1 MAWFKQGPSRRLG
14 GYSDQGVCLL
24 IRVLRSLL
32 ALALVLAGF
41 STMPALAQRG
51 PTITQVQIT
60 GNSRVEPD
68 TIRSY
73 LTVREGQPFD
83 PAEADKS
90 LKALFQTGLFADVS
104 VQRDGGTLIVKV
116 VENPIINRVQ
126 FEGNRRVED
135 DTLRQELI
143 SKPRTVFTRAK
154 VQSDVRRM
162 LEVYRRGGRFNAA
175 IEPKV
180 IQLEQNRVDLVFE
193 IFEGSITTT
202 SRISFVGNENFSDGR
217 LREQIR
223 SVEAAWFRF
232 LSSDDRYDPDRIN
245 FDKEMLRKFYLSEGY
260 ADFRVVSAVAEL
272 TPKKDHFFVTFTIQ
286 EGDRYKF
293 GKLDINSRFEALD
306 TNTLKAMIVS
316 REGDWYNADEVEATV
331 TAITEAVGTLGYA
344 FVDVRPNIRRNKDT
358 KTIDITFDVQEGPR
372 VYVERINISG
382 NVRTLDKVIRR
393 EFRLAEGDAF
403 NAAKLRRSQ
412 QRLRALGYFEK
423 VDITN
428 QPGSAQDKTTID
440 VNVVEQSTGEISFG
454 AGYSTSAGVLGDI
467 TVRERN
473 LLGKGQDLRIGLS
486 LGTRQTQID
495 LSFTEPYFLDR
506 SVAAGF
512 DLFRIGRDLQST
524 SSFDERTIGAALRL
538 GYALSEHTR
547 QTFKYSFKYDE
558 IYNVSATASPF
569 IRRAAGKTY
578 TSELGTVIT
587 WDRRDD
593 RQLPTKGWIIRWTT
607 EVGGLGGTEHYLRN
621 RADAAVYF
629 PLAEEFVLSFAGAG
643 GAVFGLR
650 DDVKIA
656 QRFFIGGDTLR
667 GFQIAGI
674 GPRDGNDSLGG
685 KYFYTA
691 AGELSFP
698 LGLPKEIAIS
708 GKAFV
713 EAGSLWGTDDVG
725 ATIRDSSS
733 IRVSAGVG
741 LQWISPFGPLRLDY
755 AFPIKYQP
763 FDNRQR
769 FNFSFGTRF

>member
-1 MAWFKQGPSRRLG
+1 M
-14 GYSDQGVCLL
+14 
-24 IRVLRSLL
+24 IRVLRNLL
-32 ALALVLAGF
+32 ALALVLAAGF
-41 STMPALAQRG
+41 STAPALAQRG
-51 PTITQVQIT
+51 PIVTQVQIT

-73 LTVREGQPFD
+73 MSVREGQPFD
-83 PAEADKS
+83 PAEADRS
-90 LKALFQTGLFADVS
+90 LKALFQTGLFADVTF
-104 VQRDGGTLIVKV
+104 QRDGGTLVVKV

-135 DTLRQELI
+135 DTLRQEI
-143 SKPRTVFTRAK
+143 TSKPRTVFTRAK

-175 IEPKV
+175 IEPK
-180 IQLEQNRVDLVFE
+180 IIRLDQNRVDLVFE
-193 IFEGSITTT
+193 IFEGSVTTI
-202 SRISFVGNENFSDGR
+202 SRLSFVGNENFSDGT

-223 SVEAAWFRF
+223 SVEASWYRF
-232 LSSDDRYDPDRIN
+232 LTSDDRYDPDRIN

-260 ADFRVVSAVAEL
+260 ADFRVVSSVAEL

-286 EGDRYKF
+286 EGERYKF
-293 GKLDINSRFEALD
+293 GKLEINSRFEGID
-306 TNTLKAMIVS
+306 INTLKAMIAA

-331 TAITEAVGTLGYA
+331 NAITEAVGTLGYA

-423 VDITN
+423 TDVTN
-428 QPGSAQDKTTID
+428 QQGSAQDKTVID

-473 LLGKGQDLRIGLS
+473 LLGKGQDLRLGLS

-506 SVAAGF
+506 NLAAGF
-512 DLFRIGRDLQST
+512 DIFRIGRDLQST
-524 SSFDERTIGAALRL
+524 SSFDERTIGAALRV

-558 IYNVSATASPF
+558 IFNVQSGASSF
-569 IRRAAGKTY
+569 VRRAAGKTY
-578 TSELGTVIT
+578 TSEIGTAIT

-593 RQLPTKGWIIRWTT
+593 RQLPTKGWVVRWTA
-607 EVGGLGGTEHYLRN
+607 ELGGLGGTEHFLRN
-621 RADAAVYF
+621 RADAAIYF
-629 PLAEEFVLSFAGAG
+629 PLIQDFVLSFQGSG
-643 GAVFGLR
+643 GVVFGIR
-650 DDVKIA
+650 DDVKIS
-656 QRFFIGGDTLR
+656 QRFFVGGDTLR
-667 GFQIAGI
+667 GFQTAGI

-691 AGELSFP
+691 TSEISFP
-698 LGLPKEIAIS
+698 LGLPKELNIV
-708 GKAFV
+708 GKGFI

-725 ATIRDSSS
+725 PTIRDSSA
-733 IRVSAGVG
+733 IRVVAGIG
-741 LQWISPFGPLRLDY
+741 LQWVSPFGPLRLDY
-755 AFPIKYQP
+755 TFPIKYQP

>member
-1 MAWFKQGPSRRLG
+1 
-14 GYSDQGVCLL
+14 L

-32 ALALVLAGF
+32 ALALVVAGL
-41 STMPALAQRG
+41 SAAPALAQRG
-51 PTITQVQIT
+51 PIITQVQIT
-60 GNSRVEPD
+60 GSGRVEPD

-73 LTVREGQPFD
+73 ISVREGQPFD

-90 LKALFQTGLFADVS
+90 LKALFQTGLFADVTF
-104 VQRDGGTLIVKV
+104 QRDGSTLVVKV

-135 DTLRQELI
+135 DTLRQEI
-143 SKPRTVFTRAK
+143 ASKPRTVFTRAK

-175 IEPKV
+175 IEPK
-180 IQLEQNRVDLVFE
+180 IIRLDQNRVDLVFE
-193 IFEGSITTT
+193 IFEGSITAI

-223 SVEAAWFRF
+223 SVETAWFRF
-232 LSSDDRYDPDRIN
+232 LTSDDRYDPDRIN

-260 ADFRVVSAVAEL
+260 ADFRVVSSVAEL

-286 EGDRYKF
+286 EGERYKF
-293 GKLDINSRFEALD
+293 GKLEVNSRFEGID
-306 TNTLKAMIVS
+306 INTLKAMVVA

-331 TAITEAVGTLGYA
+331 NAITEAVGTLGYA
-344 FVDVRPNIRRNKDT
+344 FVDVRLNIKRNKDT
-358 KTIDITFDVQEGPR
+358 KTVDITFDVQEGPR
-372 VYVERINISG
+372 VYVERINIAG
-382 NVRTLDKVIRR
+382 NVRTLDRVIRR

-423 VDITN
+423 IDVTN
-428 QPGSAQDKTTID
+428 QQGSAQDKTIID

-473 LLGKGQDLRIGLS
+473 LLGKGQDLRLGLS

-495 LSFTEPYFLDR
+495 LSFTEPYFLER
-506 SVAAGF
+506 NVAAGF
-512 DLFRIGRDLQST
+512 DVFRIGRDLQAT
-524 SSFDERTIGAALRL
+524 SSFDERTIGAAVRV

-558 IYNVSATASPF
+558 IFNVGTNASPF
-569 IRRAAGKTY
+569 IRRQAGKTY
-578 TSELGTVIT
+578 TSEVGTVIT

-593 RQLPTKGWIIRWTT
+593 RQLSTKGWVVRWST
-607 EVGGLGGTEHYLRN
+607 ELGGLGGTEHFLRN
-621 RADAAVYF
+621 RADAAIYF
-629 PLAEEFVLSFAGAG
+629 PLIQDFVLSFQGSAGAI
-643 GAVFGLR
+643 FGIR

-667 GFQIAGI
+667 GFQTAGI

-685 KYFYTA
+685 KYFYTTT
-691 AGELSFP
+691 GEISFP
-698 LGLPKEIAIS
+698 LGLPKELNIV
-708 GKAFV
+708 GKGFI

-725 ATIRDSSS
+725 PTIRDSSAL
-733 IRVSAGVG
+733 RVTAGVG
-741 LQWISPFGPLRLDY
+741 IQWVSPFGPLRLDY
-755 AFPIKYQP
+755 SFPIKFQP

>member
-1 MAWFKQGPSRRLG
+1 M
-14 GYSDQGVCLL
+14 

-32 ALALVLAGF
+32 VLAVVLSGL
-41 STMPALAQRG
+41 SAVSAPALAQRG
-51 PTITQVQIT
+51 PVITQVRIT
-60 GNSRVEPD
+60 GSSRVEPD

-73 LTVREGQPFD
+73 ITVREGQPFD

-104 VQRDGGTLIVKV
+104 VQRDGGVLLVKV
-116 VENPIINRVQ
+116 IENPIINRVQ

-135 DTLRQELI
+135 DTLRQEI
-143 SKPRTVFTRAK
+143 ASKARTVFTRAK

-175 IEPKV
+175 IEPK
-180 IQLEQNRVDLVFE
+180 IIKLDQNRVDLVFE
-193 IFEGSITTT
+193 IFEGSITTI

-223 SVEAAWFRF
+223 SVESAWFRF
-232 LSSDDRYDPDRIN
+232 LSSDDRYDPDRIS
-245 FDKEMLRKFYLSEGY
+245 FDKEMLRKYYLSEGY
-260 ADFRVVSAVAEL
+260 ADFRVVSSVAEL
-272 TPKKDHFFVTFTIQ
+272 TPTKEHFFVTFTIQ

-293 GKLDINSRFEALD
+293 GKLDVKSRFEALD
-306 TNTLKAMIVS
+306 AKTLKTMIVS

-331 TAITEAVGTLGYA
+331 NAITEAVGTLGYA
-344 FVDVRPNIRRNKDT
+344 FVDVRPHITRNKDT
-358 KTIDITFDVQEGPR
+358 KTIDITFEVQEGPR
-372 VYVERINISG
+372 VYVERINIAG

-412 QRLRALGYFEK
+412 QRLKALGYFEK
-423 VDITN
+423 VDVTN
-428 QPGSAQDKTTID
+428 RQGNAQDKTVID

-473 LLGKGQDLRIGLS
+473 LLGKGQDLRVGLS

-506 SVAAGF
+506 NLTAGF
-512 DLFRIGRDLQST
+512 DVFRIGRDLQDT
-524 SSFDERTIGAALRL
+524 SSFDEKTIGAALRI

-547 QTFKYSFKYDE
+547 QTFKYSFKYDK
-558 IYNVSATASPF
+558 IDNVQSDASAF
-569 IRRAAGKTY
+569 IKRQAGQTY

-593 RQLPTKGWIIRWTT
+593 RLLPTKGWVLRWTA
-607 EVGGLGGTEHYLRN
+607 ELGGLGGTEHYLRN
-621 RADAAVYF
+621 RIDAAVHF
-629 PLAEEFVLSFAGAG
+629 PVATDFVVSFLGSG
-643 GAVFGLR
+643 GAVIGLR
-650 DDVKIA
+650 DDVKIS

-674 GPRDGNDSLGG
+674 GPRDGRDSLGG
-685 KYFYTA
+685 KYFYTGTA
-691 AGELSFP
+691 ELSFP
-698 LGLPKEIAIS
+698 LGLPKEINLV

-725 ATIRDSSS
+725 PTIQDSSA
-733 IRVSAGVG
+733 IRVVAGVG
-741 LQWISPFGPLRLDY
+741 LQWVSPFGPLRLDY
-755 AFPIKYQP
+755 TFPIRYQP

>member
-1 MAWFKQGPSRRLG
+1 
-14 GYSDQGVCLL
+14 L

-32 ALALVLAGF
+32 ALALVVAGL
-41 STMPALAQRG
+41 SAAPALAQRG
-51 PTITQVQIT
+51 PIITQVQIT
-60 GNSRVEPD
+60 GSGRVEPD

-73 LTVREGQPFD
+73 ISVREGQPFD

-90 LKALFQTGLFADVS
+90 LKALFQTGLFADVTF
-104 VQRDGGTLIVKV
+104 QRDGSTLVVKV

-135 DTLRQELI
+135 DTLRQEI
-143 SKPRTVFTRAK
+143 ASKPRTVFTRAK

-175 IEPKV
+175 IEPK
-180 IQLEQNRVDLVFE
+180 IIRLDQNRVDLVFE
-193 IFEGSITTT
+193 IFEGSITAI

-223 SVEAAWFRF
+223 SVETAWFRF
-232 LSSDDRYDPDRIN
+232 LTSDDRYDPDRIN

-260 ADFRVVSAVAEL
+260 ADFRVVSSVAEL

-286 EGDRYKF
+286 EGERYKF
-293 GKLDINSRFEALD
+293 GKLEVNSRFEGID
-306 TNTLKAMIVS
+306 INTLKAMVVA

-331 TAITEAVGTLGYA
+331 NAITEAVGTLGYA
-344 FVDVRPNIRRNKDT
+344 FVDVRPNVKRNKDT
-358 KTIDITFDVQEGPR
+358 KTVDITFDVQEGPR
-372 VYVERINISG
+372 VYVERINIAG
-382 NVRTLDKVIRR
+382 NVRTLDRVIRR

-423 VDITN
+423 IDVTN
-428 QPGSAQDKTTID
+428 QQGSAQDKTIID

-473 LLGKGQDLRIGLS
+473 LLGKGQDLRLGLS

-495 LSFTEPYFLDR
+495 LSFTEPYFLER
-506 SVAAGF
+506 NVAAGF
-512 DLFRIGRDLQST
+512 DVFRIGRDLQAT
-524 SSFDERTIGAALRL
+524 SSFDERTIGAAVRV

-558 IYNVSATASPF
+558 IFNVGTNASPF
-569 IRRAAGKTY
+569 IRRQAGKTY
-578 TSELGTVIT
+578 TSEVGTVIT

-593 RQLPTKGWIIRWTT
+593 RQLSTKGWVVRWST
-607 EVGGLGGTEHYLRN
+607 ELGGLGGTEHFLRN
-621 RADAAVYF
+621 RADAAIYF
-629 PLAEEFVLSFAGAG
+629 PLIQDFVLSFQGSA
-643 GAVFGLR
+643 GAVFGIR

-667 GFQIAGI
+667 GFQTAGI

-685 KYFYTA
+685 KYFYTTT
-691 AGELSFP
+691 GEISFP
-698 LGLPKEIAIS
+698 LGLPKELNIV
-708 GKAFV
+708 GKGFI

-725 ATIRDSSS
+725 PTIRDSSAL
-733 IRVSAGVG
+733 RVTAGVG
-741 LQWISPFGPLRLDY
+741 IQWVSPFGPLRLDY
-755 AFPIKYQP
+755 SFPIKFQP

>member
-1 MAWFKQGPSRRLG
+1 MI
-14 GYSDQGVCLL
+14 C
-24 IRVLRSLL
+24 VLRSLL
-32 ALALVLAGF
+32 VLAIALAGLSAM
-41 STMPALAQRG
+41 SAPALAQRG
-51 PTITQVQIT
+51 PTITQVQIS

-83 PAEADKS
+83 PSEADKS
-90 LKALFQTGLFADVS
+90 LKALFATGLFADIS
-104 VQRDGGTLIVKV
+104 FQRDGGVLVVKV

-135 DTLRQELI
+135 DTLRQEI
-143 SKPRTVFTRAK
+143 ASRPRTVFTRAK

-175 IEPKV
+175 IEPK
-180 IQLEQNRVDLVFE
+180 IIRLDQNRVDLVFE
-193 IFEGSITTT
+193 IFEGSVTTI
-202 SRISFVGNENFSDGR
+202 SRISFVGNESFSDGT
-217 LREQIR
+217 LRENIR

-232 LSSDDRYDPDRIN
+232 LTSDDRYDPDRIN

-260 ADFRVVSAVAEL
+260 ADFRVVSSVAEL
-272 TPKKDHFFVTFTIQ
+272 TPRREHFFVTFTIN

-293 GKLDINSRFEALD
+293 GKLEVNSRFEALD
-306 TNTLKAMIVS
+306 VETLKAMIVS

-331 TAITEAVGTLGYA
+331 NAITEAVGTLGYA

-412 QRLRALGYFEK
+412 QRLRALQYFEK

-428 QPGSAQDKTTID
+428 QPGSAQDKTVVD
-440 VNVVEQSTGEISFG
+440 VSVVEQSTGEISFG

-473 LLGKGQDLRIGLS
+473 LLGKGQDLRLGLS

-506 SVAAGF
+506 NVSAGF
-512 DLFRIGRDLQST
+512 DIFRIGRDLQST
-524 SSFDERTIGAALRL
+524 SSFDERTIGVALRA

-558 IYNVSATASPF
+558 IYNVSALASPF
-569 IRRAAGKTY
+569 IRRQEGKTY
-578 TSELGTVIT
+578 TSEIGQSIV

-593 RQLPTKGWIIRWTT
+593 RLLPTKGWIVRLST
-607 EVGGLGGTEHYLRN
+607 ELGGLGGTEHYLRN
-621 RADAAVYF
+621 RGDAAIYF
-629 PLAEEFVLSFAGAG
+629 PLAPEFILSFQGSAGA
-643 GAVFGLR
+643 VIGLR
-650 DDVKIA
+650 DDVRIA

-667 GFQIAGI
+667 GFQTAGI
-674 GPRDGNDSLGG
+674 GPRDGNDALGG

-691 AGELSFP
+691 TGEISFP
-698 LGLPKEIAIS
+698 LGLPKELGIV
-708 GKAFV
+708 GKGFV

-725 ATIRDSSS
+725 ASIRDSSAM
-733 IRVSAGVG
+733 RVSVG
-741 LQWISPFGPLRLDY
+741 LGIQWVSPFGPLRMDY
-755 AFPIKYQP
+755 SFPIKYQP

>member
-1 MAWFKQGPSRRLG
+1 
-14 GYSDQGVCLL
+14 LL
-24 IRVLRSLL
+24 IRVLRSFF
-32 ALALVLAGF
+32 ALAIMLAGL
-41 STMPALAQRG
+41 SAVPALAQRG
-51 PTITQVQIT
+51 PTVTQVQIT

-73 LTVREGQPFD
+73 ISVREGQPFD

-90 LKALFQTGLFADVS
+90 LKALFSTGLFADVTF
-104 VQRDGGTLIVKV
+104 QREGGTLVVKV

-135 DTLRQELI
+135 DTLRQEI
-143 SKPRTVFTRAK
+143 ASKPRTVFTRAK

-180 IQLEQNRVDLVFE
+180 IRLDQNRVDLVFE
-193 IFEGSITTT
+193 IFEGSITTI
-202 SRISFVGNENFSDGR
+202 SRISFVGNENFSDGK
-217 LREQIR
+217 LREQVR

-232 LSSDDRYDPDRIN
+232 LTSDDRYDPDRIN

-260 ADFRVVSAVAEL
+260 ADFRVVSSVAEL

-293 GKLDINSRFEALD
+293 GKLEVNSRFEGID
-306 TNTLKAMIVS
+306 VNTLKAMIAA

-331 TAITEAVGTLGYA
+331 NAITEAVGTLGYA
-344 FVDVRPNIRRNKDT
+344 FVDVRPNIKRNKDS

-372 VYVERINISG
+372 VYVERINITG

-412 QRLRALGYFEK
+412 QRLKALGYFEK
-423 VDITN
+423 ADVTN
-428 QPGSAQDKTTID
+428 QQGSAQDKTIID

-473 LLGKGQDLRIGLS
+473 LLGKGQDLRLGLS

-506 SVAAGF
+506 NVAAGF
-512 DLFRIGRDLQST
+512 DIFRIGRDLQDS

-558 IYNVSATASPF
+558 IYNVQANASPF
-569 IRRAAGKTY
+569 IKRQAGKTY

-593 RQLPTKGWIIRWTT
+593 RLLPTKGWVVRWTT
-607 EVGGLGGTEHYLRN
+607 ELGGLGGTEHYLRN
-621 RADAAVYF
+621 RADAAIHF
-629 PLAEEFVLSFAGAG
+629 PLVTDFVLSLHGSAG
-643 GAVFGLR
+643 VVIGLR
-650 DDVKIA
+650 DDVRIT
-656 QRFFIGGDTLR
+656 QRYFIGGDTLR

-685 KYFYTA
+685 KYFYTTT
-691 AGELSFP
+691 GEISFP
-698 LGLPKEIAIS
+698 LGLPKELQIV
-708 GKAFV
+708 GKGFI

-725 ATIRDSSS
+725 PTIRDSSA

-755 AFPIKYQP
+755 SFPIKYQP

>member
-1 MAWFKQGPSRRLG
+1 M
-14 GYSDQGVCLL
+14 

-32 ALALVLAGF
+32 ALALVVAGL
-41 STMPALAQRG
+41 SAAPALAQRG
-51 PTITQVQIT
+51 PIITQVQIT
-60 GNSRVEPD
+60 GSGRVEPD

-73 LTVREGQPFD
+73 ISVREGQPFD

-90 LKALFQTGLFADVS
+90 LKALFQTGLFADVTF
-104 VQRDGGTLIVKV
+104 QRDGSTLVVKV

-135 DTLRQELI
+135 DTLRQEI
-143 SKPRTVFTRAK
+143 ASKPRTVFTRAK

-175 IEPKV
+175 IEPK
-180 IQLEQNRVDLVFE
+180 IIRLDQNRVDLVFE
-193 IFEGSITTT
+193 IFEGSITAI

-223 SVEAAWFRF
+223 SVETAWFRF
-232 LSSDDRYDPDRIN
+232 LTSDDRYDPDRIN

-260 ADFRVVSAVAEL
+260 ADFRVVSSVAEL

-286 EGDRYKF
+286 EGERYKF
-293 GKLDINSRFEALD
+293 GKLEVNSRFEGID
-306 TNTLKAMIVS
+306 INTLKAMVVA

-331 TAITEAVGTLGYA
+331 NAITEAVGTLGYA
-344 FVDVRPNIRRNKDT
+344 FVDVRPNVKRNKDT
-358 KTIDITFDVQEGPR
+358 KTVDITFDVQEGPR
-372 VYVERINISG
+372 VYVERINIAG
-382 NVRTLDKVIRR
+382 NVRTLDRVIRR

-423 VDITN
+423 IDVTN
-428 QPGSAQDKTTID
+428 QQGSAQDKTIID

-473 LLGKGQDLRIGLS
+473 LLGKGQDLRLGLS

-495 LSFTEPYFLDR
+495 LSFTEPYFLER
-506 SVAAGF
+506 NVAAGF
-512 DLFRIGRDLQST
+512 DVFRIGRDLQAT
-524 SSFDERTIGAALRL
+524 SSFDQRTIGAAVRV

-558 IYNVSATASPF
+558 IFNVGTNASPF
-569 IRRAAGKTY
+569 IRRQAGKTY
-578 TSELGTVIT
+578 TSEVGTVIT

-593 RQLPTKGWIIRWTT
+593 RQLSTKGWVVRWST
-607 EVGGLGGTEHYLRN
+607 ELGGLGGTEHFLRN
-621 RADAAVYF
+621 RADAAIYF
-629 PLAEEFVLSFAGAG
+629 PLIQDFVLSFQGSA
-643 GAVFGLR
+643 GAVFGIR

-667 GFQIAGI
+667 GFQTAGI

-685 KYFYTA
+685 KYFYTTT
-691 AGELSFP
+691 GEISFP
-698 LGLPKEIAIS
+698 LGLPKELNIV
-708 GKAFV
+708 GKGFI

-725 ATIRDSSS
+725 PTIRDSSAL
-733 IRVSAGVG
+733 RVTAGVG
-741 LQWISPFGPLRLDY
+741 IQWVSPFGPLRLDY
-755 AFPIKYQP
+755 SFPIKFQP

>member
-1 MAWFKQGPSRRLG
+1 
-14 GYSDQGVCLL
+14 L

-32 ALALVLAGF
+32 ALALVVAGL
-41 STMPALAQRG
+41 SAAPALAQRG
-51 PTITQVQIT
+51 PIITQVQIT
-60 GNSRVEPD
+60 GSGRVEPD

-73 LTVREGQPFD
+73 ISVREGQPFD

-90 LKALFQTGLFADVS
+90 LKALFQTGLFADVTF
-104 VQRDGGTLIVKV
+104 QRDGSTLVVKV

-135 DTLRQELI
+135 DTLRQEI
-143 SKPRTVFTRAK
+143 ASKPRTVFTRAK

-175 IEPKV
+175 IEPK
-180 IQLEQNRVDLVFE
+180 IIRLDQNRVDLVFE
-193 IFEGSITTT
+193 IFEGSITAI

-223 SVEAAWFRF
+223 SVETAWFRF
-232 LSSDDRYDPDRIN
+232 LTSDDRYDPDRIN

-260 ADFRVVSAVAEL
+260 ADFRVVSSVAEL

-286 EGDRYKF
+286 EGERYKF
-293 GKLDINSRFEALD
+293 GKLEVNSRFEGID
-306 TNTLKAMIVS
+306 INTLKAMVVA

-331 TAITEAVGTLGYA
+331 NAITEAVGTLGYA
-344 FVDVRPNIRRNKDT
+344 FVDVRPNIKRNKDT
-358 KTIDITFDVQEGPR
+358 KTVDITFDVQEGPR
-372 VYVERINISG
+372 VYVERINIAG
-382 NVRTLDKVIRR
+382 NVRTLDRVIRR

-423 VDITN
+423 IDVTN
-428 QPGSAQDKTTID
+428 QQGSAQDKTIID

-473 LLGKGQDLRIGLS
+473 LLGKGQDLRLGLS

-495 LSFTEPYFLDR
+495 LSFTEPYFLER
-506 SVAAGF
+506 NVAAGF
-512 DLFRIGRDLQST
+512 DVFRIGRDLQAT
-524 SSFDERTIGAALRL
+524 SSFDERTIGAAVRV

-558 IYNVSATASPF
+558 IFNVGTNASPF
-569 IRRAAGKTY
+569 IRRQAGKTY
-578 TSELGTVIT
+578 TSEVGTVIT

-593 RQLPTKGWIIRWTT
+593 RQLPTKGWVVRWST
-607 EVGGLGGTEHYLRN
+607 ELGGLGGTEHFLRN
-621 RADAAVYF
+621 RADAAIYF
-629 PLAEEFVLSFAGAG
+629 PLIQDFVLSFQGSA
-643 GAVFGLR
+643 GAVFGIR

-667 GFQIAGI
+667 GFQTAGI

-685 KYFYTA
+685 KYFYTTT
-691 AGELSFP
+691 GEISFP
-698 LGLPKEIAIS
+698 LGLPKELNIV
-708 GKAFV
+708 GKGFI

-725 ATIRDSSS
+725 PTIRDSSAL
-733 IRVSAGVG
+733 RVTAGVG
-741 LQWISPFGPLRLDY
+741 IQWVSPFGPLRLDY
-755 AFPIKYQP
+755 SFPIKFQP

>member
-1 MAWFKQGPSRRLG
+1 
-14 GYSDQGVCLL
+14 L

-32 ALALVLAGF
+32 ALALVVAGL
-41 STMPALAQRG
+41 SAAPALAQRG
-51 PTITQVQIT
+51 PIITQVQIT
-60 GNSRVEPD
+60 GSGRVEPD

-73 LTVREGQPFD
+73 ISVREGQPFD

-90 LKALFQTGLFADVS
+90 LKALFQTGLFADVTF
-104 VQRDGGTLIVKV
+104 QRDGSTLVVKV

-135 DTLRQELI
+135 DTLRQEI
-143 SKPRTVFTRAK
+143 ASKPRTVFTRAK

-175 IEPKV
+175 IEPK
-180 IQLEQNRVDLVFE
+180 IIRLDQNRVDLVFE
-193 IFEGSITTT
+193 IFEGSITAI

-223 SVEAAWFRF
+223 SVETAWFRF
-232 LSSDDRYDPDRIN
+232 LTSDDRYDPDRIN

-260 ADFRVVSAVAEL
+260 ADFRVVSSVAEL

-286 EGDRYKF
+286 EGERYKF
-293 GKLDINSRFEALD
+293 GKLEVNSRFEGID
-306 TNTLKAMIVS
+306 INTLKAMVVA

-331 TAITEAVGTLGYA
+331 NAITEAVGTLGYA
-344 FVDVRPNIRRNKDT
+344 FVDVRLNIKRNKDT
-358 KTIDITFDVQEGPR
+358 KTVDITFDVQEGPR
-372 VYVERINISG
+372 VYVERINIAG
-382 NVRTLDKVIRR
+382 NVRTLDRVIRR

-423 VDITN
+423 IDVTN
-428 QPGSAQDKTTID
+428 QQGSAQDKTIID

-473 LLGKGQDLRIGLS
+473 LLGKGQDLRLGLS

-495 LSFTEPYFLDR
+495 LSFTEPYFLER
-506 SVAAGF
+506 NVAAGF
-512 DLFRIGRDLQST
+512 DVFRIGRDLQAT
-524 SSFDERTIGAALRL
+524 SSFDERTIGAAVRV

-558 IYNVSATASPF
+558 IFNVGTNASPF
-569 IRRAAGKTY
+569 IRRQAGKTY
-578 TSELGTVIT
+578 TSEVGTVIT

-593 RQLPTKGWIIRWTT
+593 RQLSTKGWVVRWST
-607 EVGGLGGTEHYLRN
+607 ELGGLGGTEHFLRN
-621 RADAAVYF
+621 RADAAIYF
-629 PLAEEFVLSFAGAG
+629 PLIQDFVLSFQGSA
-643 GAVFGLR
+643 GAVFGIR

-667 GFQIAGI
+667 GFQTAGI

-685 KYFYTA
+685 KYFYTTT
-691 AGELSFP
+691 GEISFP
-698 LGLPKEIAIS
+698 LGLPKELNIV
-708 GKAFV
+708 GKGFI

-725 ATIRDSSS
+725 PTIRDSSAL
-733 IRVSAGVG
+733 RVTAGVG
-741 LQWISPFGPLRLDY
+741 IQWVSPFGPLRLDY
-755 AFPIKYQP
+755 SFPIKFQP

>member
-1 MAWFKQGPSRRLG
+1 M
-14 GYSDQGVCLL
+14 

-32 ALALVLAGF
+32 ALAILLVGI
-41 STMPALAQRG
+41 STVSAPALAQRG
-51 PTITQVQIT
+51 PVITHVQIT

-73 LTVREGQPFD
+73 ISVREGQPFD
-83 PAEADKS
+83 PGEADKS
-90 LKALFQTGLFADVS
+90 LKALFQTGLFADVTF
-104 VQRDGGTLIVKV
+104 QRDGGTLVVKV

-135 DTLRQELI
+135 DTLRQEI
-143 SKPRTVFTRAK
+143 ASKPRTVFTRAK

-175 IEPKV
+175 IEPK
-180 IQLEQNRVDLVFE
+180 IIKLDQNRVDLVFE
-193 IFEGSITTT
+193 IFEGSITTI
-202 SRISFVGNENFSDGR
+202 SRISFVGNENFSDGT

-223 SVEAAWFRF
+223 SVETAWFRF

-245 FDKEMLRKFYLSEGY
+245 FDKEMLRKYYLSEGY
-260 ADFRVVSAVAEL
+260 ADFRVVSSVAEL
-272 TPKKDHFFVTFTIQ
+272 TPDKEHFFVTFTIN
-286 EGDRYKF
+286 EGERYKF
-293 GKLDINSRFEALD
+293 GKLEVNSRFEALD
-306 TNTLKAMIVS
+306 INTLKAMIVS

-331 TAITEAVGTLGYA
+331 NAITEAVGTLGYA
-344 FVDVRPNIRRNKDT
+344 FVDVRPNIKRNKDT

-372 VYVERINISG
+372 VYVERINIAG

-412 QRLRALGYFEK
+412 QRLKALGYFEK

-428 QPGSAQDKTTID
+428 QQGTAQDKTIID

-473 LLGKGQDLRIGLS
+473 LLGKGQDLRLGLS

-495 LSFTEPYFLDR
+495 LSFTEPYFLER
-506 SVAAGF
+506 NLAAGF
-512 DLFRIGRDLQST
+512 DIFRIGRDLQNS
-524 SSFDERTIGAALRL
+524 SSFDEKTIGAALRL

-558 IYNVSATASPF
+558 IFNVASTASPF
-569 IRRAAGKTY
+569 IQRQVGKTY
-578 TSELGTVIT
+578 TSEVGMVIV

-593 RQLPTKGWIIRWTT
+593 RQLPTKGWAVRWTA
-607 EVGGLGGTEHYLRN
+607 ELGGLGGTEHYLRN
-621 RADAAVYF
+621 RVDAGIHF
-629 PLAEEFVLSFAGAG
+629 PVATDFVVSFLGTA
-643 GAVFGLR
+643 GAVFGLN

-656 QRFFIGGDTLR
+656 QRFFIGGDSLR

-674 GPRDGNDSLGG
+674 GPRDGNDALGG
-685 KYFYTA
+685 KYFYTGTA
-691 AGELSFP
+691 ELSFP
-698 LGLPKEIAIS
+698 LGLPKELNVV
-708 GKAFV
+708 GKAFI

-725 ATIRDSSS
+725 ATIRDSSAL
-733 IRVSAGVG
+733 RLSAGIG
-741 LQWISPFGPLRLDY
+741 MQWVSPFGPLRLDY
-755 AFPIKYQP
+755 SFPIKYQP
-763 FDNRQR
+763 FDNRQHL
-769 FNFSFGTRF
+769 NFSFGTRF

>member
-1 MAWFKQGPSRRLG
+1 
-14 GYSDQGVCLL
+14 L

-32 ALALVLAGF
+32 ALALVVAGL
-41 STMPALAQRG
+41 SAAPALAQRG
-51 PTITQVQIT
+51 PIITQVQIT
-60 GNSRVEPD
+60 GSGRVEPD

-73 LTVREGQPFD
+73 ISVREGQPFD

-90 LKALFQTGLFADVS
+90 LKALFQTGLFADVTF
-104 VQRDGGTLIVKV
+104 QRDGSTLVVKV

-135 DTLRQELI
+135 DTLRQEI
-143 SKPRTVFTRAK
+143 ASKPRTVFTRAK

-175 IEPKV
+175 IEPK
-180 IQLEQNRVDLVFE
+180 IIRLDQNRVDLVFE
-193 IFEGSITTT
+193 IFEGSITAI

-223 SVEAAWFRF
+223 SVETAWFRF
-232 LSSDDRYDPDRIN
+232 LTSDDRYDPDRIN

-260 ADFRVVSAVAEL
+260 ADFRVVSSVAEL

-286 EGDRYKF
+286 EGERYKF
-293 GKLDINSRFEALD
+293 GKLEVNSRFEGID
-306 TNTLKAMIVS
+306 INTLKAMVVA

-331 TAITEAVGTLGYA
+331 NAITEAVGTLGYA
-344 FVDVRPNIRRNKDT
+344 FVDVRLNIKRNKDT
-358 KTIDITFDVQEGPR
+358 KTVDITFDVQEGPR
-372 VYVERINISG
+372 VYVERINIAG
-382 NVRTLDKVIRR
+382 NVRTLDRVIRR

-412 QRLRALGYFEK
+412 QRLRALRYFEK
-423 VDITN
+423 IDVTN
-428 QPGSAQDKTTID
+428 QQGSAQDKTIID

-473 LLGKGQDLRIGLS
+473 LLGKGQDLRLGLS

-495 LSFTEPYFLDR
+495 LSFTEPYFLER
-506 SVAAGF
+506 NVAAGF
-512 DLFRIGRDLQST
+512 DVFRIGRDLQAT
-524 SSFDERTIGAALRL
+524 SSFDQRTIGAAVRV

-558 IYNVSATASPF
+558 IFNVGTNASPF
-569 IRRAAGKTY
+569 IRRQAGKTY
-578 TSELGTVIT
+578 TSEVGTVIT

-593 RQLPTKGWIIRWTT
+593 RQLSTKGWVVRWST
-607 EVGGLGGTEHYLRN
+607 ELGGLGGTEHFLRN
-621 RADAAVYF
+621 RADAAIYF
-629 PLAEEFVLSFAGAG
+629 PLIQDFVLSFQGSA
-643 GAVFGLR
+643 GAVFGIR

-667 GFQIAGI
+667 GFQTAGI

-685 KYFYTA
+685 KYFYTTT
-691 AGELSFP
+691 GEISFP
-698 LGLPKEIAIS
+698 LGLPKELNIV
-708 GKAFV
+708 GKGFI

-725 ATIRDSSS
+725 PTIRDSSAL
-733 IRVSAGVG
+733 RVTAGVG
-741 LQWISPFGPLRLDY
+741 IQWVSPFGPLRLDY
-755 AFPIKYQP
+755 SFPIKFQP

>member
-1 MAWFKQGPSRRLG
+1 M
-14 GYSDQGVCLL
+14 

-32 ALALVLAGF
+32 TLALVLAVF
-41 STMPALAQRG
+41 SAAPALAQRG
-51 PTITQVQIT
+51 PIITQVQIT
-60 GNSRVEPD
+60 GSNRVEPD

-73 LTVREGQPFD
+73 VSVREGQPFD

-90 LKALFQTGLFADVS
+90 LKALFQTGLFADVTF
-104 VQRDGGTLIVKV
+104 QRDGGTLVIKV

-135 DTLRQELI
+135 DTLRQEI
-143 SKPRTVFTRAK
+143 ASKPRTVFTRAK

-175 IEPKV
+175 IEPK
-180 IQLEQNRVDLVFE
+180 IIRLDQNRVDLVFE
-193 IFEGSITTT
+193 IFEGSITTI
-202 SRISFVGNENFSDGR
+202 SRLSFVGNENFSDGR

-223 SVEAAWFRF
+223 SVETAWFRF
-232 LSSDDRYDPDRIN
+232 LTSDDRYDPDRIN

-260 ADFRVVSAVAEL
+260 ADFRVVSSVAEL

-286 EGDRYKF
+286 EGERYKF
-293 GKLDINSRFEALD
+293 GKLEISSRFEGID
-306 TNTLKAMIVS
+306 VNTLKAMIAA

-331 TAITEAVGTLGYA
+331 NAITEAVGTLGYA
-344 FVDVRPNIRRNKDT
+344 FVDVRPNIKRNKDT

-372 VYVERINISG
+372 VYVERINIAG

-423 VDITN
+423 IDVTN
-428 QPGSAQDKTTID
+428 QQGSAQDKTVID

-473 LLGKGQDLRIGLS
+473 LLGKGQDLRLGLS

-506 SVAAGF
+506 NLAAGF
-512 DLFRIGRDLQST
+512 DIFRVGRDLQDS
-524 SSFDERTIGAALRL
+524 SSFDQRTIGAALRA

-558 IYNVSATASPF
+558 IFNVQAGASPF

-593 RQLPTKGWIIRWTT
+593 RQLPTKGWVVRWTT
-607 EVGGLGGTEHYLRN
+607 ELGGLGGTEHFLRN
-621 RADAAVYF
+621 RADAAIYF
-629 PLAEEFVLSFAGAG
+629 PLVTDFVLSFQGSA
-643 GAVFGLR
+643 GAVFGIR

-667 GFQIAGI
+667 GFQTAGI

-691 AGELSFP
+691 TGEISFP
-698 LGLPKEIAIS
+698 LGLPKELNIV
-708 GKAFV
+708 GKGFI

-725 ATIRDSSS
+725 PSIRDSSS
-733 IRVSAGVG
+733 VRVVAGVG

-755 AFPIKYQP
+755 SFPIKYQP

>member
-1 MAWFKQGPSRRLG
+1 M
-14 GYSDQGVCLL
+14 

-32 ALALVLAGF
+32 ALALVVAGL
-41 STMPALAQRG
+41 SAAPALAQRG
-51 PTITQVQIT
+51 PIITQVQIT
-60 GNSRVEPD
+60 GSGRVEPD

-73 LTVREGQPFD
+73 ISVREGQPFD

-90 LKALFQTGLFADVS
+90 LKALFQTGLFADVTF
-104 VQRDGGTLIVKV
+104 QRDGSTLVVKV

-135 DTLRQELI
+135 DTLRQEI
-143 SKPRTVFTRAK
+143 ASKPRTVFTRAK

-175 IEPKV
+175 IEPK
-180 IQLEQNRVDLVFE
+180 IIRLDQNRVDLVFE
-193 IFEGSITTT
+193 IFEGSITAI

-223 SVEAAWFRF
+223 SVETAWFRF
-232 LSSDDRYDPDRIN
+232 LTSDDRYDPDRIN

-260 ADFRVVSAVAEL
+260 ADFRVVSSVAEL

-286 EGDRYKF
+286 EGERYKF
-293 GKLDINSRFEALD
+293 GKLEVNSRFEGID
-306 TNTLKAMIVS
+306 INTLKAMVVA

-331 TAITEAVGTLGYA
+331 NAITEAVGTLGYA
-344 FVDVRPNIRRNKDT
+344 FVDVRPNIKRNKDT
-358 KTIDITFDVQEGPR
+358 KTVDITFDVQEGPR
-372 VYVERINISG
+372 VYVERINIAG
-382 NVRTLDKVIRR
+382 NVRTLDRVIRR

-423 VDITN
+423 IDVTN
-428 QPGSAQDKTTID
+428 QQGSAQDKTIID

-473 LLGKGQDLRIGLS
+473 LLGKGQDLRLGLS

-495 LSFTEPYFLDR
+495 LSFTEPYFLER
-506 SVAAGF
+506 NVAAGF
-512 DLFRIGRDLQST
+512 DVFRIGRDLQAT
-524 SSFDERTIGAALRL
+524 SSFDERTIGAAVRV

-558 IYNVSATASPF
+558 IFNVGTNASPF
-569 IRRAAGKTY
+569 IRRQAGKTY
-578 TSELGTVIT
+578 TSEVGTVIT

-593 RQLPTKGWIIRWTT
+593 RQLSTKGWVVRWST
-607 EVGGLGGTEHYLRN
+607 ELGGLGGTEHFLRN
-621 RADAAVYF
+621 RADAAIYF
-629 PLAEEFVLSFAGAG
+629 PLIQDFVLSFQGSA
-643 GAVFGLR
+643 GAVFGIR

-667 GFQIAGI
+667 GFQTAGI

-685 KYFYTA
+685 KYFYTTT
-691 AGELSFP
+691 GEISFP
-698 LGLPKEIAIS
+698 LGLPKELNIV
-708 GKAFV
+708 GKGFI

-725 ATIRDSSS
+725 PTIRDSSAL
-733 IRVSAGVG
+733 RVTAGVG
-741 LQWISPFGPLRLDY
+741 IQWVSPFGPLRLDY
-755 AFPIKYQP
+755 SFPIKFQP

>member
-1 MAWFKQGPSRRLG
+1 MIRL
-14 GYSDQGVCLL
+14 
-24 IRVLRSLL
+24 LRSLITL
-32 ALALVLAGF
+32 AFFVAGALSV
-41 STMPALAQRG
+41 SEPASAQGG
-51 PTITQVQIT
+51 PIVTRVQIT
-60 GNSRVEPD
+60 GNSRVEVD

-73 LTVREGQPFD
+73 LTVREGQAFD
-83 PAEADKS
+83 PGEADKS
-90 LKALFQTGLFADVS
+90 LKALFQTGLFADVTF
-104 VQRDGGTLIVKV
+104 QRDGGILVVKV
-116 VENPIINRVQ
+116 VENPIINRVA

-135 DTLRQELI
+135 DTLRQEI
-143 SKPRTVFTRAK
+143 ASRARTVFTRAK

-175 IEPKV
+175 IEPK
-180 IQLEQNRVDLVFE
+180 IIRLDQNRVDLVFE
-193 IFEGSITTT
+193 IFEGSITTI

-217 LREQIR
+217 LREQVR
-223 SVEAAWFRF
+223 SIEAAWYRF
-232 LSSDDRYDPDRIN
+232 LSTDDRYDPDRIN

-260 ADFRVVSAVAEL
+260 ADFRVVSSVAEL
-272 TPKKDHFFVTFTIQ
+272 TPNKEHFFVTFTIQ
-286 EGDRYKF
+286 EGERYKF
-293 GKLDINSRFEALD
+293 GKLDVNSRFEALD
-306 TNTLKAMIVS
+306 VSTLKAMIVS
-316 REGDWYNADEVEATV
+316 REGDWYDADEVEATV
-331 TAITEAVGTLGYA
+331 NAITEAVGTLGYA
-344 FVDVRPNIRRNKDT
+344 FVDVRPNIKRNRDT
-358 KTIDITFDVQEGPR
+358 KTIDITYDVQEGPR
-372 VYVERINISG
+372 VYVERINING

-428 QPGSAQDKTTID
+428 AQGTAQDKTVID

-506 SVAAGF
+506 NLAAGF
-512 DLFRIGRDLQST
+512 DVFRIGRDLQTT
-524 SSFDERTIGAALRL
+524 SSYDETTIGVALRM

-547 QTFKYSFKYDE
+547 QTFKYSFKYDK
-558 IYNVSATASPF
+558 IFNIQPNASPL
-569 IRRAAGKTY
+569 IRRQEGKTY
-578 TSELGTVIT
+578 TSEIGQVLL

-593 RQLPTKGWIIRWTT
+593 RLLPTKGWVVRYTA
-607 EVGGLGGTEHYLRN
+607 ELGGLGGTEHFLRN
-621 RADAAVYF
+621 RVDAAIYF
-629 PLAEEFVLSFAGAG
+629 PLGSEFILAFAGSG
-643 GAVFGLR
+643 GAVIGLK

-667 GFQIAGI
+667 GFQIGGI

-685 KYFYTA
+685 KYFYTTT
-691 AGELSFP
+691 GEITFP
-698 LGLPKEIAIS
+698 LGLPKELNVV

-713 EAGSLWGTDDVG
+713 EAGSLWGTDDVSP
-725 ATIRDSSS
+725 TIRDSRA
-733 IRVSAGVG
+733 IRISAGVG
-741 LQWISPFGPLRLDY
+741 LQWVSPFGPLRIDY
-755 AFPIKYQP
+755 TFPIKFQP

>member
-1 MAWFKQGPSRRLG
+1 M
-14 GYSDQGVCLL
+14 

-32 ALALVLAGF
+32 ALALVVAGL
-41 STMPALAQRG
+41 SAAPALAQRG
-51 PTITQVQIT
+51 PIITQVQIT
-60 GNSRVEPD
+60 GSGRVEPD

-73 LTVREGQPFD
+73 ISVREGQPFD

-90 LKALFQTGLFADVS
+90 LKALFQTGLFADVTF
-104 VQRDGGTLIVKV
+104 QRDGSTLVVKV

-135 DTLRQELI
+135 DTLRQEI
-143 SKPRTVFTRAK
+143 ASKPRTVFTRAK

-175 IEPKV
+175 IEPK
-180 IQLEQNRVDLVFE
+180 IIRLDQNRVDLVFE
-193 IFEGSITTT
+193 IFEGSITAI

-223 SVEAAWFRF
+223 SVETAWFRF
-232 LSSDDRYDPDRIN
+232 LTSDDRYDPDRIN

-260 ADFRVVSAVAEL
+260 ADFRVVSSVAEL

-286 EGDRYKF
+286 EGERYKF
-293 GKLDINSRFEALD
+293 GKLEVNSRFEGID
-306 TNTLKAMIVS
+306 INTLKAMVVA

-331 TAITEAVGTLGYA
+331 NAITEAVGTLGYA
-344 FVDVRPNIRRNKDT
+344 FVDVRPNVKRNKDT
-358 KTIDITFDVQEGPR
+358 KTVDITFDVQEGPR
-372 VYVERINISG
+372 VYVERINIAG
-382 NVRTLDKVIRR
+382 NVRTLDRVIRR

-423 VDITN
+423 IDVTN
-428 QPGSAQDKTTID
+428 QQGSAQDKTIID

-473 LLGKGQDLRIGLS
+473 LLGKGQDLRLGLS

-495 LSFTEPYFLDR
+495 LSFTEPYFLER
-506 SVAAGF
+506 NVAAGF
-512 DLFRIGRDLQST
+512 DVFRIGRDLQAT
-524 SSFDERTIGAALRL
+524 SSFDERTIGAAVRV

-558 IYNVSATASPF
+558 IFNVGTNASPF
-569 IRRAAGKTY
+569 IRRQAGKTY
-578 TSELGTVIT
+578 TSEVGTVIT

-593 RQLPTKGWIIRWTT
+593 RQLSTKGWVVRWST
-607 EVGGLGGTEHYLRN
+607 ELGGLGGTEHFLRN
-621 RADAAVYF
+621 RADAAIYF
-629 PLAEEFVLSFAGAG
+629 PLIQDFVLSFQGSA
-643 GAVFGLR
+643 GAVFGIR

-667 GFQIAGI
+667 GFQTAGI

-685 KYFYTA
+685 KYFYTTT
-691 AGELSFP
+691 GEISFP
-698 LGLPKEIAIS
+698 LGLPKELNIV
-708 GKAFV
+708 GKGFI

-725 ATIRDSSS
+725 PTIRDSSAL
-733 IRVSAGVG
+733 RVTAGVG
-741 LQWISPFGPLRLDY
+741 IQWVSPFGPLRLDY
-755 AFPIKYQP
+755 SFPIKFQP

>member
-1 MAWFKQGPSRRLG
+1 M
-14 GYSDQGVCLL
+14 

-32 ALALVLAGF
+32 ALALVVAGL
-41 STMPALAQRG
+41 SAAPALAQRG
-51 PTITQVQIT
+51 PIITQVQIT
-60 GNSRVEPD
+60 GSGRVEPD

-73 LTVREGQPFD
+73 ISVREGQPFD

-90 LKALFQTGLFADVS
+90 LKALFQTGLFADVTF
-104 VQRDGGTLIVKV
+104 QRDGSTLVVKV

-135 DTLRQELI
+135 DTLRQEI
-143 SKPRTVFTRAK
+143 ASKPRTVFTRAK

-175 IEPKV
+175 IEPK
-180 IQLEQNRVDLVFE
+180 IIRLDQNRVDLVFE
-193 IFEGSITTT
+193 IFEGSITAI

-223 SVEAAWFRF
+223 SVETAWFRF
-232 LSSDDRYDPDRIN
+232 LTSDDRYDPDRIN

-260 ADFRVVSAVAEL
+260 ADFRVVSSVAEL

-286 EGDRYKF
+286 EGERYKF
-293 GKLDINSRFEALD
+293 GKLEVNSRFEGID
-306 TNTLKAMIVS
+306 INTLKAMVVA

-331 TAITEAVGTLGYA
+331 NAITEAVGTLGYA
-344 FVDVRPNIRRNKDT
+344 FVDVRPNIKRNKDT
-358 KTIDITFDVQEGPR
+358 KTVDITFDVQEGPR
-372 VYVERINISG
+372 VYVERINIAG
-382 NVRTLDKVIRR
+382 NVRTLDRVIRR

-423 VDITN
+423 IDVTN
-428 QPGSAQDKTTID
+428 QQGSAQDKTIID

-473 LLGKGQDLRIGLS
+473 LLGKGQDLRLGLS

-495 LSFTEPYFLDR
+495 LSFTEPYFLER
-506 SVAAGF
+506 NVAAGF
-512 DLFRIGRDLQST
+512 DVFRIGRDLQAT
-524 SSFDERTIGAALRL
+524 SSFDQRTIGAAVRV

-558 IYNVSATASPF
+558 IFNVGTNASPF
-569 IRRAAGKTY
+569 IRRQAGKTY
-578 TSELGTVIT
+578 TSEVGTVIT

-593 RQLPTKGWIIRWTT
+593 RQLSTKGWVVRWST
-607 EVGGLGGTEHYLRN
+607 ELGGLGGTEHFLRN
-621 RADAAVYF
+621 RADAAIYF
-629 PLAEEFVLSFAGAG
+629 PLIQDFVLSFQGSA
-643 GAVFGLR
+643 GAVFGIR

-667 GFQIAGI
+667 GFQTAGI

-685 KYFYTA
+685 KYFYTTT
-691 AGELSFP
+691 GEISFP
-698 LGLPKEIAIS
+698 LGLPKELNIV
-708 GKAFV
+708 GKGFI

-725 ATIRDSSS
+725 PTIRDSSAL
-733 IRVSAGVG
+733 RVTAGVG
-741 LQWISPFGPLRLDY
+741 IQWVSPFGPLRLDY
-755 AFPIKYQP
+755 SFPIKFQP

>member
-1 MAWFKQGPSRRLG
+1 
-14 GYSDQGVCLL
+14 L

-32 ALALVLAGF
+32 ALALVVAGL
-41 STMPALAQRG
+41 SAAPALAQRG
-51 PTITQVQIT
+51 PIITQVQIT
-60 GNSRVEPD
+60 GSGRVEPD

-73 LTVREGQPFD
+73 ISVREGQPFD

-90 LKALFQTGLFADVS
+90 LKALFQTGLFADVTF
-104 VQRDGGTLIVKV
+104 QRDGSTLVVKV

-135 DTLRQELI
+135 DTLRQEI
-143 SKPRTVFTRAK
+143 ASKPRTVFTRAK

-175 IEPKV
+175 IEPK
-180 IQLEQNRVDLVFE
+180 IIRLDQNRVDLVFE
-193 IFEGSITTT
+193 IFEGSITAI

-223 SVEAAWFRF
+223 SVETAWFRF
-232 LSSDDRYDPDRIN
+232 LTSDDRYDPDRIN

-260 ADFRVVSAVAEL
+260 ADFRVVSSVAEL

-286 EGDRYKF
+286 EGERYKF
-293 GKLDINSRFEALD
+293 GKLEVNSRFEGID
-306 TNTLKAMIVS
+306 INTLKAMVVA

-331 TAITEAVGTLGYA
+331 NAITEAVGTLGYA
-344 FVDVRPNIRRNKDT
+344 FVDVRPNIKRNKDT
-358 KTIDITFDVQEGPR
+358 KTVDITFDVQEGPR
-372 VYVERINISG
+372 VYVERINIAG
-382 NVRTLDKVIRR
+382 NVRTLDRVIRR

-423 VDITN
+423 IDVTN
-428 QPGSAQDKTTID
+428 QQGSAQDKTIID

-473 LLGKGQDLRIGLS
+473 LLGKGQDLRLGLS

-495 LSFTEPYFLDR
+495 LSFTEPYFLER
-506 SVAAGF
+506 NVAAGF
-512 DLFRIGRDLQST
+512 DVFRIGRDLQAT
-524 SSFDERTIGAALRL
+524 SSFDQRTIGAAVRV

-558 IYNVSATASPF
+558 IFNVGTNASPF
-569 IRRAAGKTY
+569 IRRQAGKTY
-578 TSELGTVIT
+578 TSEVGTVIT

-593 RQLPTKGWIIRWTT
+593 RQLSTKGWVVRWST
-607 EVGGLGGTEHYLRN
+607 ELGGLGGTEHFLRN
-621 RADAAVYF
+621 RADAAIYF
-629 PLAEEFVLSFAGAG
+629 PLIQDFVLSFQGSA
-643 GAVFGLR
+643 GAVFGIR

-667 GFQIAGI
+667 GFQTAGI

-685 KYFYTA
+685 KYFYTTT
-691 AGELSFP
+691 GEISFP
-698 LGLPKEIAIS
+698 LGLPKELNIV
-708 GKAFV
+708 GKGFI

-725 ATIRDSSS
+725 PTIRDSSAL
-733 IRVSAGVG
+733 RVTAGVG
-741 LQWISPFGPLRLDY
+741 IQWVSPFGPLRLDY
-755 AFPIKYQP
+755 SFPIKFQP